1 MSIRYKTSRF
11 SAGTKKIWYK
21 RGVPRWKSTGA
32 IIMKNCREA
41 CSRGCHLSCRII
53 ITPKYEQ
60 TMNKPN
66 FFVLFSQ
73 LSTSALLFIVNI
85 HNISSGLFLQRRGSS
100 PVSKACKQFLKKLY
114 QPREKSLS
122 LFFRNPVVR
131 QAEASLLQLT
141 VNAPGL
147 LREIVGVEVE
157 R

>member
-53 ITPKYEQ
+53 IAPKYEQ

-73 LSTSALLFIVNI
+73 LSTSTFLFIVNI
-85 HNISSGLFLQRRGSS
+85 HNILTDMLIFRPSDITYFQGL
-100 PVSKACKQFLKKLY
+100 
-114 QPREKSLS
+114 
-122 LFFRNPVVR
+122 
-131 QAEASLLQLT
+131 QAI
-141 VNAPGL
+141 P
-147 LREIVGVEVE
+147 
-157 R
+157 

>member
-53 ITPKYEQ
+53 IAPKYEQ

-73 LSTSALLFIVNI
+73 LSTSALSFIVNI
-85 HNISSGLFLQRRGSS
+85 HNIPSGLLPQRRGSS
-100 PVSKACKQFLKKLY
+100 SVPKTCKQFLQELN
-114 QPREKSLS
+114 QPCEKPLS
-122 LFFRNPVVR
+122 LFFRDSVVR
-131 QAEASLLQLT
+131 KAEASLLQFT
-141 VNAPGL
+141 VDAPGL
-147 LREIVGVEVE
+147 LRKIVRVKVE